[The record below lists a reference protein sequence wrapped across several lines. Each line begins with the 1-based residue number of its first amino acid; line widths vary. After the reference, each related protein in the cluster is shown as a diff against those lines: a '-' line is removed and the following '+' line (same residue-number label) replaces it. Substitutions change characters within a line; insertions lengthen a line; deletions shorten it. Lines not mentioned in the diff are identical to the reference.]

1 MLVIDAGTKI
11 ALPPLAFS
19 LREATA
25 NAERQASLARWC
37 QHLGHARRQRSNPSM
52 LKSLSITTVLLAFGA
67 LSAPALAAPASGLKG
82 IEAATTSSLTE
93 QVGYRRCWWRY
104 GHRHCRWV
112 GGYGPSINL
121 HFGERHG
128 HRHYRRYH
136 RY

>member
-1 MLVIDAGTKI
+1 
-11 ALPPLAFS
+11 
-19 LREATA
+19 
-25 NAERQASLARWC
+25 
-37 QHLGHARRQRSNPSM
+37 M

-82 IEAATTSSLTE
+82 LESTTTSSLTE

-112 GGYGPSINL
+112 GGYGPSISL
-121 HFGERHG
+121 HFGGRHG

-136 RY
+136 NYNRY